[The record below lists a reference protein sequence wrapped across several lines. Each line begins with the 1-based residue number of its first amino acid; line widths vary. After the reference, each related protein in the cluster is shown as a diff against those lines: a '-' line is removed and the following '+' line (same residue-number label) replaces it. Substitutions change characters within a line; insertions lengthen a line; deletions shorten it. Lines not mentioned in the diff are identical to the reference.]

1 MNVLSAPILLPLF
14 SFAIS
19 QESIYS
25 GGCLSLS
32 LSKKKTALEL
42 FSSGWDLPWGHSWFL
57 RPCNPAQSP
66 LLHLIS
72 FSANLN
78 YLVGEGGGV
87 WARGPE
93 GSEVTRHGAT
103 HLYLFSCTEQLKKWL
118 SQSVSESLRVVQR
131 QGHQGSPVPCQI
143 ASIWRGVFY
152 SVVLPSIWNNY
163 THFFGHMAGV
173 FFYSVV
179 FHFFD

>member
-1 MNVLSAPILLPLF
+1 MNPSAFLTTFCFLSVAPDIQPVLIWMFYQHPFCFLSFLLQLA
-14 SFAIS
+14 S
-19 QESIYS
+19 ESIYS

-93 GSEVTRHGAT
+93 GSEVTRHGTT

-118 SQSVSESLRVVQR
+118 SQSVSEWLSHLWRSSFHSTRV
-131 QGHQGSPVPCQI
+131 
-143 ASIWRGVFY
+143 
-152 SVVLPSIWNNY
+152 
-163 THFFGHMAGV
+163 T
-173 FFYSVV
+173 
-179 FHFFD
+179 

>member
-1 MNVLSAPILLPLF
+1 MNVLLAPILLPLF

-19 QESIYS
+19 QESIYR

-42 FSSGWDLPWGHSWFL
+42 FNSGWDLPWGHSWFL

-66 LLHLIS
+66 LLHLIP

-118 SQSVSESLRVVQR
+118 SQSVSESLSHLWRSSFHSTRVTYETF
-131 QGHQGSPVPCQI
+131 PTI
-143 ASIWRGVFY
+143 
-152 SVVLPSIWNNY
+152 
-163 THFFGHMAGV
+163 
-173 FFYSVV
+173 
-179 FHFFD
+179 D